1 MTVTPKKVLI
11 VDDTED
17 NLELLKRLL
26 VSWGYDVTAVDNGFS
41 AIDLANESRYDTIIL
56 DVMMPDIDGIET
68 CRRIREEVKDK
79 VTPIIMLTGLD
90 DTKTLAQCLD
100 AGADD
105 FIGKPFNRIV
115 LQSRLD
121 SAIRRK
127 ELEDVFIN
135 TNQYLE
141 EKVKERTEELEHT
154 NQELQ
159 KENQLR
165 LQKEQELVE
174 FQDQL
179 ADIVVQKTRDLE
191 LSRDRALSAE
201 KAMTAFLANMTH
213 ELRTPL
219 HSILSF
225 TRFAIAKAEN
235 DKPDIPAV
243 IDHLHEV
250 KSSGENLLELINNLL
265 DLSKL
270 KAGKMMYEFQPTNLH
285 TLIDQVAHEFSILQE
300 EKWVLIR
307 NQVDRDLTIDLDNS
321 KISQVFRNLLS
332 NALKFSPR
340 NSNITI
346 DTGAMDSSHIEV
358 IVSDEGPG
366 IPEDELTQVF
376 DNFQQSSQTRS
387 NAGGTGLGLA
397 ICKEIVE
404 AGHRGLIRA
413 KNNKDQGASFVLYL
427 PRHQSYENHNLWQA
441 KQS

>member
-1 MTVTPKKVLI
+1 MQAISKKILI
-11 VDDTED
+11 VDDIQD
-17 NLELLKRLL
+17 NLELLDRLL
-26 VSWGYDVTAVDNGFS
+26 RGWGYMVIAVDNGF
-41 AIDLANESRYDTIIL
+41 AALEQVKETEFDAIIL

-68 CRRIREEVKDK
+68 CRRIRDEIYNK

-105 FIGKPFNRIV
+105 FIGKPYNRIV

-135 TNQYLE
+135 TNHYLE
-141 EKVKERTEELEHT
+141 EKVRERTAELRITNEEL
-154 NQELQ
+154 N

-165 LQKEQELVE
+165 LKKEQELVE

-179 ADIVVQKTRDLE
+179 AEIVVQKTRDLE
-191 LSRDRALSAE
+191 ISRDRALSAE
-201 KAMTAFLANMTH
+201 KAMSAFLANMTH

-225 TRFAIAKAEN
+225 TRFGLSKADN
-235 DKPDIPAV
+235 DEPDIPAV
-243 IDHLHEV
+243 IDNLLEV
-250 KSSGENLLELINNLL
+250 KHSGEILLELINNLL

-270 KAGKMMYEFQPTNLH
+270 KAGKMMYDFQPTNLYS
-285 TLIDQVAHEFSILQE
+285 LIDNVSHEFTVLQE
-300 EKWVLIR
+300 EKWVLIQ
-307 NQVDRDLTIDLDNS
+307 NQIDEDILIDMDSS

-332 NALKFSPR
+332 NALKFSPQ
-340 NSNITI
+340 NSTITI
-346 DTGAMDSSHIEV
+346 HEGQNDKSHIEIV
-358 IVSDEGPG
+358 ITDEGPG
-366 IPEDELTQVF
+366 IPEEELKQIF
-376 DNFQQSSQTRS
+376 DNFHQSSTTRS

-397 ICKEIVE
+397 ICKEIIE

-413 KNNKDQGASFVLYL
+413 RNNKTTGASFVLYL
-427 PRHQSYENHNLWQA
+427 PRHQNFENHNLWQG
-441 KQS
+441 QDS